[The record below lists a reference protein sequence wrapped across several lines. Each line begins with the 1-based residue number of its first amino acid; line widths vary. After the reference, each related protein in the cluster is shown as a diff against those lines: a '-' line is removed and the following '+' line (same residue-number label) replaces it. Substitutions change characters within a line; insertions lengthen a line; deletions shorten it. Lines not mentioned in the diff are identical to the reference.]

1 MVGVLL
7 SSKVSTTW
15 SLVNS
20 TLEFPTIFN
29 RNVQFQET
37 LGLRQYFGRNRITE
51 QALFLPLATA
61 AMAPSSEA
69 CRNNCCHM
77 ALSDAIDE
85 YHSDIG
91 VIPVVVC
98 PDTPE
103 NTIKSTRTIDPS
115 HPDKQTHTMG
125 FAAGKRQRHGHT
137 AQPTESGSDKL
148 FRYAC
153 SGDSSHNLIVVYI
166 GLQLSRL
173 KQLWL

>member
-1 MVGVLL
+1 MVGVLP

-51 QALFLPLATA
+51 TSPFLPLATA

-69 CRNNCCHM
+69 CPTNCCHM
-77 ALSDAIDE
+77 ALSDVIYE
-85 YHSDIG
+85 YRSDIG

-115 HPDKQTHTMG
+115 HPGNKHKPWG
-125 FAAGKRQRHGHT
+125 FTAGKRQRHGQHRT
-137 AQPTESGSDKL
+137 AD
-148 FRYAC
+148 R
-153 SGDSSHNLIVVYI
+153 VWV
-166 GLQLSRL
+166 
-173 KQLWL
+173 